1 MKNFPSWAT
10 LCLACLLT
18 LTTAAQTR
26 PERRPLRVAC
36 VGNSITYGAGI
47 PNRDANSY
55 PAQLQAY
62 LGNGYEVRNFGV
74 SGTTASP
81 QGDHPYTAT
90 AAWRASRDFAPD
102 VVLLKMGTNDTKPQ
116 NWRGRAAF
124 LADYRSLAAAYRD
137 LPSRPRVVLLTPVR
151 CFLEEENT
159 ISPALIEGDV
169 CGAVEETAW
178 REGYGIVRL
187 TDLFGDR
194 WDAALMPDRLHP
206 SAIGAGLM
214 ARRIGQYLLRA
225 ASPEQP
231 EAVSLPDGARPFN
244 FHGFEGYDFETDG
257 AACKLVRPRHAA
269 PGRPWVLRARFWGH
283 EPQTDI
289 ALLEQG
295 FHVAYCDVAG
305 LYGAPAALKR
315 WDAFYRRMR
324 RLGLSRRVVLEGM
337 SRGGLPVYN
346 WAARHPRRVACIYAD
361 APVLDIKSWP
371 LGHGASARSEA
382 DAEALFRAYGFTD
395 EAQALAWKGNP
406 LDLAGRIARAGIPCL
421 HVVGDADNVVPV
433 AENTALFE
441 AAMQRDGGT
450 LRVIHKPG
458 VGHHPHS
465 LADPSPVVRFILR
478 ATGLLP
484 DDATRPVPGNEFRS
498 GAGWAAGAEWHAVA
512 RDITATIAGR
522 TLRVLFLGNSI
533 MQGCGGSRRLVT
545 HRPGQAVMDSA
556 FGAGQW
562 ESAGISGDRTQ
573 NLLWRLRQG
582 DYVACRPE
590 NVVIAIGVNNL
601 VADGAWPEEVA
612 AGIAAV
618 TEAACRQF
626 PAARVVVLGLLPAGA
641 DGSELRR
648 NSLAVH
654 RELARRDLGRAVYA
668 DPSRWFL
675 DGAGHMRPG
684 LLTPDFI
691 HLTPAGYAVLA
702 RGVAAILARPLPA
715 AD

>member
-1 MKNFPSWAT
+1 MKDYPLWAT
-10 LCLACLLT
+10 LCLACLIA

-26 PERRPLRVAC
+26 PQQRPVRVAC

-62 LGNGYEVRNFGV
+62 LGDGYEVRNFGV

-81 QGDHPYTAT
+81 KGDHPYTAT

-151 CFLEEENT
+151 CFLKENNT
-159 ISPALIEGDV
+159 ISPALIETDV
-169 CGAVEETAW
+169 CSAVEETAW
-178 REGYGIVRL
+178 RDGYDIIRL

-206 SAIGAGLM
+206 SSIGAGLM
-214 ARRIGQYLLRA
+214 ARRVGQYLLRA
-225 ASPEQP
+225 ASAEQP
-231 EAVSLPDGARPFN
+231 EAVRLPEGARPFG

-257 AACKLVRPRHAA
+257 VACRLVRPRHAA

-289 ALLEQG
+289 ALLEEG

-337 SRGGLPVYN
+337 SRGDLPVYN

-371 LGHGASARSEA
+371 LGHGAGARSEA
-382 DAEALFRAYGFTD
+382 DAGALLRAYGFTG
-395 EAQALAWKGNP
+395 EAQALAWRGNP
-406 LDLAGRIARAGIPCL
+406 LDQAARIARAGIPCL
-421 HVVGDADNVVPV
+421 HVVGDADTIVPA
-433 AENTALFE
+433 AENTARLE

-484 DDATRPVPGNEFRS
+484 DDAVRPVPGNEFRS

-512 RDITATIAGR
+512 RDASAAVADR
-522 TLRVLFLGNSI
+522 SLRLFFLGNSI

-556 FGAGQW
+556 FGAGAW

-573 NLLWRLRQG
+573 NLLWRLRRG
-582 DYVACRPE
+582 DYAGCRPE
-590 NVVIAIGVNNL
+590 HVVVAIGVNNL
-601 VADGAWPEEVA
+601 VGDGAYPEEVA

-618 TEAACRQF
+618 AEEAERCF
-626 PAARVVVLGLLPAGA
+626 PQSRIVVLGLLPAGA

-648 NSLAVH
+648 SCLRVH
-654 RELARRDLGRAVYA
+654 ELLRSRRFGRAEYVS
-668 DPSRWFL
+668 PLPWFL
-675 DGAGHMRPG
+675 DEAGRLRPG
-684 LLTPDFI
+684 LVGGDFI
-691 HLTPAGYAVLA
+691 HLTPGGYAVLA
-702 RGVAAILARPLPA
+702 RQLSALLR
-715 AD
+715 